1 MQGKLYLFGTL
12 KLSAIANNGEPE
24 TLFDV
29 GSPKTQSLLA
39 YCALHRDQPIERRQL
54 AFMLWT
60 RTTESA
66 ARRNLRQYLHRVR
79 QVLAPLGLDAML
91 QDVSGSHLV
100 FSPGDA
106 LWVDVDAFQTQSAA
120 LVDRLPALTALPPDA
135 LATVNLYRGDL
146 VPAIYD
152 DWVEPLRTR
161 WRQQFTN
168 LLFTLI
174 EFSRKHQNYPDAIR
188 FGKRLL
194 QIDPLRESS
203 HRVLME
209 SFYLSGDRAAAL
221 QQFEQCRQLL
231 RDELDAEP
239 MPETVALYRQIR
251 QGEKIAAADGAPLPQ
266 QPAAPRTPLNEM
278 TAWQTIQSLPPAI
291 EPNQPPFIARQTE
304 IARLDRALLD
314 ARRQRGQ
321 LLFVCG
327 ESGVGKT
334 RLVREWLAANAARLR
349 VMVGQA
355 REFETM
361 ISYHPLVDALQ
372 NGEKQL
378 AKLPLPH
385 PPVWWHSLL
394 VIFPEAAA
402 LKPEFPVT
410 PVTLPAQ
417 ENLVESLG
425 RLFVDTA
432 LAEPEPLV
440 LFLEDLHWADEAT
453 WQFLAHI
460 GWRSRRAPLLVI
472 GTYQREYLSSAAQKI
487 LDGIKLQNKETT
499 IIPLTRFSPEETRQ
513 LAGFL
518 LDTPQPAHQIL
529 SRLYRET
536 EGNPFFIIEMVNAWF
551 NIPAKDRHRL
561 PAKSEIPAGVGTM
574 PAGIKLVI
582 EARLNRLGE
591 TSRQLLAMA
600 AAIGR
605 TFNYRVLAAASDLPE
620 TEVVSIL
627 ESWLA
632 QGLVVERAN
641 GYDFSHDKIREVAYR
656 ELSRA
661 RRRLVHRKI
670 AEALTRQ
677 DASNFNHPARLAH
690 HFANSDQPQRALPY
704 LIQAGEMALAVRSYG
719 DAREFGVQAMRLL
732 RSERAH
738 DETHHIERVDLN
750 LQLATAY
757 AFSGE
762 IDRALPILQE
772 AERLALALRDEKQ
785 LGRIFRRSAQL
796 LWLRNQSRL
805 AEDYARRLLRN
816 AEEQNDTPLLHAAL
830 RMLGRVGIALGTYD
844 DAIAYLLRYV
854 KLDDSINPPPDLP
867 AIYGY
872 LAVAYARVGAWQRAF
887 DAARRGV
894 ELAENAGSASA
905 IAMAKMNLAFVYA
918 ERRHWAACLD
928 TTAQVSSQSGIDGF
942 SSYCFMTK
950 SLHGRALAQLG
961 QPAAGAEI
969 IIEALEQAEIAN
981 YRLFTHV
988 SHLFLAEAHIL
999 ANRPRRAL
1007 HQLVQTDR
1015 IIAEADDRWAKA
1027 TAARLRAEALSLL
1040 PNPDWTAVE
1049 AHLIEASITLRQIR
1063 ARPDLAR
1070 VYLILRRLYDR
1081 AGQSAWAID
1090 CHFRATTIFDELGML
1105 DELQHAQG
1113 DAGGDRTETPA
1124 IPPTALRGLVRQ
1136 EP

>member
-1 MQGKLYLFGTL
+1 MHGKLHLFGTL
-12 KLSAIANNGEPE
+12 KLSATDGDPAPE
-24 TLFDV
+24 NLLDV

-54 AFMLWT
+54 AFMLWP

-79 QVLAPLGLDAML
+79 QVLSPLALDAVL
-91 QDVSGSHLV
+91 QDVSGSHLI

-106 LWVDVDAFQTQSAA
+106 LWVDVDAFQSQSAA
-120 LVDRLPALTALPPDA
+120 MVEKLPSLTELPPEVWD
-135 LATVNLYRGDL
+135 TVNLYRGDL
-146 VPAIYD
+146 VPSIYD
-152 DWVEPLRTR
+152 DWIDPLRAH
-161 WRQQFTN
+161 WQQQFIHF
-168 LLFTLI
+168 LLALI
-174 EFSRKHQNYPDAIR
+174 EFSRKNQNHADAIR
-188 FGKRLL
+188 LAKRLL

-203 HRVLME
+203 HRLLME
-209 SFYLSGDRAAAL
+209 SFYASGDRAAAL
-221 QQFEQCRQLL
+221 QQFEQCQQIL

-239 MPETVALYRQIR
+239 MPETVTLYRQIR
-251 QGEKIAAADGAPLPQ
+251 QGEKIAANADVPPLT
-266 QPAAPRTPLNEM
+266 TPKAH
-278 TAWQTIQSLPPAI
+278 TPPPPDVSVWQTLRAMPSGI
-291 EPNQPPFIARQTE
+291 EATQPPFIARQTE
-304 IARLDRALLD
+304 ISRLDRALLD
-314 ARRQRGQ
+314 AHQQRGQ
-321 LLFVCG
+321 LLFVVG

-334 RLVREWLAANAARLR
+334 RLVQEWLAANAAQMR
-349 VMVGQA
+349 VMVGQS

-372 NGEKQL
+372 SGKSHLLQPGS
-378 AKLPLPH
+378 AQM
-385 PPVWWHSLL
+385 PPWWHSLL
-394 VIFPEAAA
+394 TIFPEAAA
-402 LKPEFPVT
+402 LRPDFP
-410 PVTLPAQ
+410 PATANPPARS
-417 ENLVESLG
+417 NLVEDLG
-425 RLFVDTA
+425 RLFIS
-432 LAEPEPLV
+432 LASAAPTPLV
-440 LFLEDLHWADEAT
+440 LFFEDLHWADEAT

-460 GWRSRRAPLLVI
+460 GWRSRHAPLLII
-472 GTYQREYLSSAAQKI
+472 GTFQREYLSPAAQKI
-487 LDGIKLQNKETT
+487 LNSIRRQNKDTAL
-499 IIPLTRFSPEETRQ
+499 IQLTRFSPEETRQ

-518 LDTPQPAHQIL
+518 LDTPQPAQQIL

-551 NIPAKDRHRL
+551 NMPAKDRHRL
-561 PAKSEIPAGVGTM
+561 PSKSEVPAGAGTM
-574 PAGIKLVI
+574 PASIKLVI
-582 EARLNRLGE
+582 ETRLNRLDD

-620 TEVVSIL
+620 TDVVSIL

-632 QGLVVERAN
+632 QGLVVERAD

-670 AEALTRQ
+670 ALALVQQ
-677 DASNFNHPARLAH
+677 DSPQFKHPARLAH
-690 HFANSDQPQRALPY
+690 HFANSDQPQQALPY
-704 LIQAGEMALAVRSYG
+704 LIKAGEMALAVRSYG

-732 RSERAH
+732 RN
-738 DETHHIERVDLN
+738 ETASGKTRHLERVDLN

-772 AERLALALRDEKQ
+772 AERLAQTARDEKR
-785 LGRIFRRSAQL
+785 LGRIFRRSGQL

-816 AEEQNDTPLLHAAL
+816 AEEQNDTALLHAAL

-894 ELAENAGSASA
+894 ELAETAASASA

-918 ERRHWAACLD
+918 ERRHWAGCLD
-928 TTAQVSSQSGIDGF
+928 TAVQVTSLAGTDAF
-942 SSYCFMTK
+942 SSYCFMAQ
-950 SLHGRALAQLG
+950 SLQGRALAHLG
-961 QPAAGAEI
+961 QPDDGADI
-969 IIEALEQAEIAN
+969 IREVLQQAEAAN
-981 YRLFTHV
+981 YRLFTHI
-988 SHLFLAEAHIL
+988 SHLFLVETLIL
-999 ANRPRRAL
+999 ANRPRMAL
-1007 HQLVQTDR
+1007 HHLDKTDR

-1027 TAARLRAEALSLL
+1027 TASRLRAEALSLL

-1049 AHLIEASITLRQIR
+1049 SHLIEASVILRQIR

-1070 VYLILRRLYDR
+1070 VYLVLRRLYDR

-1090 CHFRATTIFDELGML
+1090 CHFRATTIFDQLGML
-1105 DELQHAQG
+1105 DELQQAQG
-1113 DAGGDRTETPA
+1113 EAGGDRAENA
-1124 IPPTALRGLVRQ
+1124 VIPSAALRGLVRQ
-1136 EP
+1136 E

>member
-1 MQGKLYLFGTL
+1 MHGKLYLFGTL
-12 KLSAIANNGEPE
+12 KLSAVAGNGEPE
-24 TLFDV
+24 TLLDA

-39 YCALHRDQPIERRQL
+39 YCALHRDQPVERRRL
-54 AFMLWT
+54 AFMLWQ

-79 QVLAPLGLDAML
+79 QVLAPLGLDGQL
-91 QDVSGSHLV
+91 QDVGGSHLL

-120 LVDRLPALTALPPDA
+120 LADRLPSLTELPPEAWD
-135 LATVNLYRGDL
+135 TVNLYHGDL
-146 VPAIYD
+146 VPSIYD
-152 DWVEPLRTR
+152 DWVEPLRTH
-161 WRQQFTN
+161 WQQQFVN
-168 LLFTLI
+168 FLFSLI
-174 EFSRKHQNYPDAIR
+174 DFSRKNQNYADAIR
-188 FGKRLL
+188 LAKRLL
-194 QIDPLRESS
+194 QVDPLRESS
-203 HRVLME
+203 HRLLME

-221 QQFEQCRQLL
+221 QQFDRCRELL

-239 MPETVALYRQIR
+239 MPETVALYHQIR
-251 QGEKIAAADGAPLPQ
+251 QGEKIAADGDTPPPPRPAPARA
-266 QPAAPRTPLNEM
+266 QPSPEV
-278 TAWQTIQSLPPAI
+278 TAWHTLQTIPPAI
-291 EPNQPPFIARQTE
+291 ETNQPPFIARRAE

-314 ARRQRGQ
+314 AQQQRGQ

-334 RLVREWLAANAARLR
+334 RLVREWLAANAAQVR
-349 VMVGQA
+349 VMVGQS

-372 NGEKQL
+372 NGKTHLAQL
-378 AKLPLPH
+378 ELSH

-394 VIFPEAAA
+394 AVFPEAAA
-402 LKPEFPVT
+402 LQPALPPV
-410 PVTLPAQ
+410 PAAMPSR
-417 ENLVESLG
+417 ENLVEEMG
-425 RLFVDTA
+425 RCCVHIAAAESTPLA
-432 LAEPEPLV
+432 LV
-440 LFLEDLHWADEAT
+440 LEDLHWADEAT

-472 GTYQREYLSSAAQKI
+472 GTYQREYLSPAAQKI

-499 IIPLTRFSPEETRQ
+499 VIPLTRFSPEETRQ

-518 LDTPQPAHQIL
+518 LDTPQPPSQIL

-536 EGNPFFIIEMVNAWF
+536 EGNPFFIIEMINAWF
-551 NIPAKDRHRL
+551 NLPAKDRHRL

-632 QGLVVERAN
+632 QGLVVERAD

-661 RRRLVHRKI
+661 RRRLIHRKI
-670 AEALTRQ
+670 AESLVQQNAPEM
-677 DASNFNHPARLAH
+677 NHPARLAH
-690 HFANSDQPQRALPY
+690 HFSNSDQPQRALPY
-704 LIQAGEMALAVRSYG
+704 LIRAGEMALAVRSYG

-732 RSERAH
+732 RHEAAHSEAH
-738 DETHHIERVDLN
+738 RIERVDLN

-762 IDRALPILQE
+762 IDRALPILRE
-772 AERLALALRDEKQ
+772 AERLALSVRDETR

-816 AEEQNDTPLLHAAL
+816 AEERNDTPLLHAAL

-887 DAARRGV
+887 DAARRGL
-894 ELAENAGSASA
+894 ELAENADSRSA

-918 ERRHWAACLD
+918 ERQHWVGCLD
-928 TTAQVSSQSGIDGF
+928 TAMQVTSQDSPDGF
-942 SSYCFMTK
+942 SSYCFMAK

-961 QPAAGAEI
+961 QPDAGADI
-969 IIEALEQAEIAN
+969 IAEVLEQAQAAN

-988 SHLFLAEAHIL
+988 SHLFLAESLIL
-999 ANRPRRAL
+999 ANHPRRAL
-1007 HQLVQTDR
+1007 YQLTQTDP

-1049 AHLIEASITLRQIR
+1049 AHLIEALVILRQIR

-1070 VYLILRRLYDR
+1070 VYLILRKLYDR

-1105 DELQHAQG
+1105 DELQLAQG
-1113 DAGGDRTETPA
+1113 DAGGDRAETTT

-1136 EP
+1136 E

>member
-1 MQGKLYLFGTL
+1 MLGKLYLFGTL
-12 KLSAIANNGEPE
+12 KLSVVANNGEPE
-24 TLFDV
+24 TLLDA

-39 YCALHRDQPIERRQL
+39 YCALHRDEPVERRRL
-54 AFMLWT
+54 AFMLWQ

-79 QVLAPLGLDAML
+79 QVLAPLELDKQL
-91 QDVSGSHLV
+91 QDVGGSHLL

-106 LWVDVDAFQTQSAA
+106 LWVDVDVFQTQSA
-120 LVDRLPALTALPPDA
+120 LLTDRLPSLSELPSEAWD
-135 LATVNLYRGDL
+135 TVNLYQGDL
-146 VPAIYD
+146 VPSIYD
-152 DWVEPLRTR
+152 DWVDPLRTH
-161 WRQQFTN
+161 WRQQFIN
-168 LLFTLI
+168 FLFSLI
-174 EFSRKHQNYPDAIR
+174 EFSRKNENHTDAIR
-188 FGKRLL
+188 LAKRLL
-194 QIDPLRESS
+194 QVDPLRESS
-203 HRVLME
+203 HRLLME

-221 QQFEQCRQLL
+221 QQFEQCQQLL

-239 MPETVALYRQIR
+239 MPETMALYRQIR
-251 QGEKIAAADGAPLPQ
+251 QGEKIAADNNAPPPKKETSLP
-266 QPAAPRTPLNEM
+266 PVKM
-278 TAWQTIQSLPPAI
+278 TAWQTLQAVPATI
-291 EPNQPPFIARQTE
+291 ETNRPPFIARQME
-304 IARLDRALLD
+304 IARLDRALRD
-314 ARRQRGQ
+314 AHRQRGQ
-321 LLFVCG
+321 LIFVCG
-327 ESGVGKT
+327 ESGVGKS
-334 RLVREWLAANAARLR
+334 RLVQEWLAANAAQIR
-349 VMVGQA
+349 VMVGQS
-355 REFETM
+355 REFESM

-372 NGEKQL
+372 NGKTHL
-378 AKLPLPH
+378 AQMTFSH
-385 PPVWWHSLL
+385 PPVWWRNLL
-394 VIFPEAAA
+394 AIFPEAAA
-402 LKPEFPVT
+402 LQPE
-410 PVTLPAQ
+410 LPPAPAASSAR
-417 ENLVESLG
+417 ENLVEGVG
-425 RLFVDTA
+425 RFFVDIASTA
-432 LAEPEPLV
+432 STPLV

-460 GWRSRRAPLLVI
+460 GWRSQRAPLLVI

-487 LDGIKLQNKETT
+487 LNGMKLQNKEMHT
-499 IIPLTRFSPEETRQ
+499 IQLARFSPEETRQ

-518 LDTPQPAHQIL
+518 LESPNPARNIL
-529 SRLYRET
+529 TRLYRET

-551 NIPAKDRHRL
+551 NVPAKNRHRL
-561 PAKSEIPAGVGTM
+561 PAKSEIPAGMGTM

-582 EARLNRLGE
+582 EARLNRLDE
-591 TSRQLLAMA
+591 TSRHLLAMA

-620 TEVVSIL
+620 TDVISIL

-632 QGLVVERAN
+632 QGLVVERAD
-641 GYDFSHDKIREVAYR
+641 GYDFSHDKIREVAYH

-661 RRRLVHRKI
+661 RRRLIHRKI
-670 AEALTRQ
+670 AVALMQQ
-677 DASNFNHPARLAH
+677 DAPEFNHPARLAH
-690 HFANSDQPQRALPY
+690 HFSNSDQPQRALPY
-704 LIQAGEMALAVRSYG
+704 LIRAGEMALAVRSYG

-732 RSERAH
+732 RNEAAH
-738 DETHHIERVDLN
+738 GNNHHIERVDLN

-772 AERLALALRDEKQ
+772 AERLAISVRDETR

-816 AEEQNDTPLLHAAL
+816 AEEQNNTPLLHAAL

-894 ELAENAGSASA
+894 ELAENADSMSAV
-905 IAMAKMNLAFVYA
+905 AMAKMNLAFVYA
-918 ERRHWAACLD
+918 ERHHWAGCLD
-928 TTAQVSSQSGIDGF
+928 TAMQVTSQNSPDGF
-942 SSYCFMTK
+942 SSYCFMAK

-961 QPAAGAEI
+961 QPDAGADI
-969 IIEALEQAEIAN
+969 IAEVLAQAKAAN
-981 YRLFTHV
+981 YRLFTHI
-988 SHLFLAEAHIL
+988 SHLFLAETFIL
-999 ANRPRRAL
+999 ANQPRRAL
-1007 HQLVQTDR
+1007 HQLAQTDP

-1049 AHLIEASITLRQIR
+1049 ARLIEASVILRQIR

-1105 DELQHAQG
+1105 DELQLAQG
-1113 DAGGDRTETPA
+1113 DAGGDRSDSTT
-1124 IPPTALRGLVRQ
+1124 IPSTALRGLVRQ
-1136 EP
+1136 ET

>member
-1 MQGKLYLFGTL
+1 MTDRLYLFGTL
-12 KLSAIANNGEPE
+12 KLSRTSSAEE

-54 AFMLWT
+54 AFMLWA

-79 QVLAPLGLDAML
+79 QVLSPLGLDAVL

-106 LWVDVDAFQTQSAA
+106 LWVDVDAFQSQATMLAEQLPS
-120 LVDRLPALTALPPDA
+120 LTELPADVWE
-135 LATVNLYRGDL
+135 TVNLYRGDL
-146 VPAIYD
+146 VPSIYD
-152 DWVEPLRTR
+152 DWVDPLRTH

-168 LLFTLI
+168 LLFSLI
-174 EFSRKHQNYPDAIR
+174 EFSRKNQNHTDAIR

-194 QIDPLRESS
+194 QVDPLRESS
-203 HRVLME
+203 HRLLME
-209 SFYLSGDRAAAL
+209 SYYLSGDRAAAL
-221 QQFEQCRQLL
+221 QQFEQCQQLL

-239 MPETVALYRQIR
+239 MPETVMLYRQIR
-251 QGEKIAAADGAPLPQ
+251 QGEKISAAGGASPPKRPAAARSSA
-266 QPAAPRTPLNEM
+266 EM
-278 TAWQTIQSLPPAI
+278 TAWQTLQTIPPTI
-291 EPNQPPFIARQTE
+291 ETNQPPFIARQTE
-304 IARLDRALLD
+304 ISQLDRALLD
-314 ARRQRGQ
+314 VRRQRGQ

-334 RLVREWLAANAARLR
+334 RLVREWLATNAARLR
-349 VMVGQA
+349 VMVGQS

-372 NGEKQL
+372 NGKTHLAQL
-378 AKLPLPH
+378 TLSH

-394 VIFPEAAA
+394 AIFPEAAA
-402 LKPEFPVT
+402 LYPD
-410 PVTLPAQ
+410 LPAVSAKMPSR
-417 ENLVESLG
+417 ENLVEGMG
-425 RLFVDTA
+425 RCFVHVAAAHPT
-432 LAEPEPLV
+432 PLV

-460 GWRSRRAPLLVI
+460 GWRSRLAPLLVI
-472 GTYQREYLSSAAQKI
+472 GTYQREYLSPVAQKI
-487 LDGIKLQNKETT
+487 LDGIKLQNKEMTV
-499 IIPLTRFSPEETRQ
+499 IPLTRFSPEETRQ

-518 LDTPQPAHQIL
+518 LDTPRPAQQIL

-551 NIPAKDRHRL
+551 NVPVKDRHRL

-661 RRRLVHRKI
+661 RRRLIHRKI
-670 AEALTRQ
+670 AETLTRQ
-677 DASNFNHPARLAH
+677 DAPEFNHPARLAH
-690 HFANSDQPQRALPY
+690 HFSNSDQPQRALPY
-704 LIQAGEMALAVRSYG
+704 LIRAGEMALAVRSYG

-732 RSERAH
+732 RNEAAH

-772 AERLALALRDEKQ
+772 AERLALSVRDEKR

-816 AEEQNDTPLLHAAL
+816 AEEQNDTALLHAAL

-872 LAVAYARVGAWQRAF
+872 LAVAYARVGAWRRAF
-887 DAARRGV
+887 DAARRGL
-894 ELAENAGSASA
+894 ELAESAGSASA

-918 ERRHWAACLD
+918 ERRHWAGCLD
-928 TTAQVSSQSGIDGF
+928 TAQQVTDHCPEIGF
-942 SSYCFMTK
+942 ASYCFMAK

-961 QPAAGAEI
+961 QPDAGANI
-969 IIEALEQAEIAN
+969 IRDVLHQAETAN

-988 SHLFLAEAHIL
+988 SHLFLVETLIS
-999 ANRPRRAL
+999 ANQPRRAL
-1007 HQLVQTDR
+1007 HHLTQTDR

-1027 TAARLRAEALSLL
+1027 TAACLRAEALSLL

-1049 AHLIEASITLRQIR
+1049 SHLIEASIILRQIR

-1070 VYLILRRLYDR
+1070 VYLLLRRLYDR

-1105 DELQHAQG
+1105 DELQRAQG
-1113 DAGGDRTETPA
+1113 DAGGDRTETTV
-1124 IPPTALRGLVRQ
+1124 IPSSALRGLVRQ
-1136 EP
+1136 E